1 MIEIRELTKQ
11 YRGAGSLALDHVSL
25 EIEGN
30 GVYGLVG
37 PNGAGKTTFIRILL
51 GILHPTSGDACYA
64 GKSTA
69 EIDGKTALTASLGYL
84 PQALGLYGE
93 LTGREFLKYVALLK
107 RIPAGAARQQAI
119 DAAIEMVGLG
129 DKVSTRI
136 SSYSG
141 GMKRRLGIAQAVLG
155 EPKLLVLD
163 EPTTGIDPDERVRI
177 RNVFSDLARNCILI
191 LSTHI
196 IEDVSQISQRMF
208 VLHRGR
214 LLFDG
219 APSSLIQQAE
229 GAVWH
234 VTTPGDKPKVGLIVS
249 SLQYQDRTRYRLIG
263 DELHYPDMEPVE
275 PSLEDGY
282 LWLVGKTGAAK

>member
-1 MIEIRELTKQ
+1 VIEIRELTKQ
-11 YRGAGSLALDHVSL
+11 YRGATGLALDYINL
-25 EIEGN
+25 GIEGN

-51 GILHPTSGDACYA
+51 GLLRPTSGDIYYD

-69 EIDGKTALTASLGYL
+69 EAKATLTASLGYL
-84 PQALGLYGE
+84 PQELGLYGG
-93 LTGREFLKYVALLK
+93 LTGREFLNYIAILK
-107 RIPAGAARQQAI
+107 RIPAGVARQQAI

-129 DKVSTRI
+129 DKAKTRI
-136 SSYSG
+136 STYSG

-155 EPKLLVLD
+155 EPKLLILD

-177 RNVFSDLARNCILI
+177 RNVFSDLAKNCILI

-196 IEDVSQISQRMF
+196 IEDISQVCQRMF

-219 APSSLIQQAE
+219 TPSSLIKQAE
-229 GAVWH
+229 GVVWY
-234 VTTPGDKPKVGLIVS
+234 VTTPGEKPKVGLIVS

-263 DELHYPDMEPVE
+263 NDLYYPDMEPVE
-275 PSLEDGY
+275 PSLEDGF
-282 LWLVGKTGAAK
+282 LWLVEKTVSGE

>member
-1 MIEIRELTKQ
+1 MIEVRELTKQ
-11 YRGAGSLALDHVSL
+11 YRRAHGLALDHIDL
-25 EIEGN
+25 RIEGN

-51 GILHPTSGDACYA
+51 SILRPTSGDVCYD
-64 GKSTA
+64 GKSIVEA
-69 EIDGKTALTASLGYL
+69 EARAALTASLGYL
-84 PQALGLYGE
+84 PQELGLYGG
-93 LTGREFLKYVALLK
+93 LTGREFLNYVAILK
-107 RIPAGAARQQAI
+107 RIPAGATRQQAV
-119 DAAIEMVGLG
+119 DTAIEMVGLG
-129 DKVSTRI
+129 DKAKTRI
-136 SSYSG
+136 SIYSG

-155 EPKLLVLD
+155 EPRLLILD

-177 RNVFSDLARNCILI
+177 RNVFSDLAKNSILI

-196 IEDVSQISQRMF
+196 IEDVSQVCQRMF

-219 APSSLIQQAE
+219 APSSLIRQAE

-234 VTTPGDKPKVGLIVS
+234 VTTSGEKPKVGLIVS
-249 SLQYQDRTRYRLIG
+249 SIQYQDRTRYRLLG
-263 DELHYPDMEPVE
+263 NELPYPDMEPVE

-282 LWLVGKTGAAK
+282 LWLVDKTGSGG

>member
-11 YRGAGSLALDHVSL
+11 YRGAAGLALDHINL
-25 EIEGN
+25 GIEGN

-51 GILHPTSGDACYA
+51 GLLRPTSGDACYA
-64 GKSTA
+64 GKSTSEPEA
-69 EIDGKTALTASLGYL
+69 KASLTASLGYL
-84 PQALGLYGE
+84 PQELGLYGG
-93 LTGREFLKYVALLK
+93 LTGREFLNYIAILK
-107 RIPAGAARQQAI
+107 RLPAGATRQQAI

-129 DKVSTRI
+129 DKAKTRI
-136 SSYSG
+136 STYSG

-155 EPKLLVLD
+155 EPKLLILD

-177 RNVFSDLARNCILI
+177 RNVFSDLAKNCILI

-196 IEDVSQISQRMF
+196 IEDVSQVCQRMF

-229 GAVWH
+229 GVVWH
-234 VTTPGDKPKVGLIVS
+234 VTTSGEKPKVGLIVS
-249 SLQYQDRTRYRLIG
+249 SLQFQDRTRYRVIG
-263 DELHYPDMEPVE
+263 NKLDYLDMEAVE

-282 LWLVGKTGAAK
+282 LWLVEKTNSGE